1 MFLVYY
7 RRIFSEIF
15 DGQEFVPGPDLP
27 FDAYYSCATEVE
39 PGIVFVSGALR
50 GDFRDS
56 AYMIDVDSGSVTML
70 PSLPH
75 AKYYHACGVA
85 PSPLGGVDIVA
96 AGGDNDESVVI
107 FNTESGAWRP
117 GPPLPNAIEGVLY
130 FPLHTIFP
138 QTGNSF
144 LYSCNCGKKKKDYIF
159 NIGVHF
165 FQAGYVP
172 HDDTFLIIGGSN
184 LVATCDLVK

>member
-1 MFLVYY
+1 M
-7 RRIFSEIF
+7 
-15 DGQEFVPGPDLP
+15 PGPDLP

-75 AKYYHACGVA
+75 AKYYHSCGVA
-85 PSPLGGVDIVA
+85 PSALGGVDIVA

-130 FPLHTIFP
+130 FPLDTIFP
-138 QTGNSF
+138 LAIVSF
-144 LYSCNCGKKKKDYIF
+144 VVAIVERKRKTIF
-159 NIGVHF
+159 VTLMHTF
-165 FQAGYVP
+165 FRQAMS
-172 HDDTFLIIGGSN
+172 HMMILFSSLAE
-184 LVATCDLVK
+184 ATWLQPATW